1 MSVCRRAANLCRW
14 IAHSGELPYWQIDR
28 RSYRNMGPKSLDSW
42 SAKAGREFLAWKAA
56 AGQKLAELEP
66 QMEWLGTIGKSMELS
81 WQRSEMSSDHL
92 NFQPFCP
99 LAQYILFI
107 SSLKLNFLPQWLN
120 YFASTIYLFLLPF
133 SHFLDIWSV
142 SRSVLIKDKRR
153 RRLFLICTRL
163 W

>member
-28 RSYRNMGPKSLDSW
+28 RSYRNMGRKSLDSW

-99 LAQYILFI
+99 LTQYVVYQFFKIELSSSMARLFRVNNI
-107 SSLKLNFLPQWLN
+107 PFS
-120 YFASTIYLFLLPF
+120 LLPF
-133 SHFLDIWSV
+133 LHFLDIWSV